1 MWLKNNLIHFSKFAL
16 IITLM
21 ISCENEQYQL
31 KEGDI
36 LFQDLDKDSI
46 DNAIEKVTKTSLKF
60 NFTHVGIV
68 VKQQNELAVL
78 EAISTG
84 VQQTP
89 ITTFLNRNLKNGK
102 PKVVVG
108 KLNEQFK
115 PSLKEAIKHGKSLIG
130 LPYDNVYKIGDNTFY
145 CSELLYEM
153 FHQANPNLIPF
164 KLSPMTFKDSE
175 TNKTL
180 PFWESYYAD
189 LDTEIPEGELGLN
202 PNGMSIS
209 PNITLVYDYLD
220 DRKLN

>member
-1 MWLKNNLIHFSKFAL
+1 MCLKNNLILFSKLLF

-21 ISCENEQYQL
+21 ISCKKEQHQL

-46 DNAIEKVTKTSLKF
+46 DNAIEKVTQTSLKY

-68 VKQQNELAVL
+68 VKHQNKLAVL

-89 ITTFLNRNLKNGK
+89 VTTFLNRNLKNGK

-108 KLNEQFK
+108 KLNGKFK
-115 PSLKEAIKHGKSLIG
+115 PALKEAIKHGKTLIG
-130 LPYDNVYKIGDNTFY
+130 NPYDNVYKIGDSSYY

-153 FHQANPNLIPF
+153 FHHANPNLVTF

-209 PNITLVYDYLD
+209 PNIKLVYDYLD